1 MRKKL
6 RYFLLPLALILS
18 ILTIN
23 LFSARDTNRQTIS
36 LFPQFQTTD
45 LNGNTITNKI
55 FTGKFTVLVLW
66 VTKDEN
72 SRQMWRF
79 LSDWQQTEAD
89 KLQIIGLVGDVKSTD
104 DAAKIDNARQIATGY
119 DIPQL
124 LVNDDMTEFLTTIRA
139 APTICF
145 VDATGRFV
153 GQPVTGFEPEL
164 IKKEAH
170 RLLAVDSSANV
181 DKSLFMKKAAQ

>member
-1 MRKKL
+1 MRTTL

-23 LFSARDTNRQTIS
+23 LFPARDTTSQNIS
-36 LFPQFQTTD
+36 LFPMFQTTD
-45 LNGNTITNKI
+45 LAGNPITNKI

-72 SRQMWRF
+72 SRQLWRF
-79 LSDWQQTEAD
+79 LSDWQQAEAD
-89 KLQIIGLVGDVKSTD
+89 RLQIIGLVGDVKNTD
-104 DAAKIDNARQIATGY
+104 DADKISIARQMTAGY
-119 DIPQL
+119 AIPQL
-124 LVNDDMTEFLTTIRA
+124 LVNDDMAEFLTTIRA

-145 VDATGRFV
+145 VDATGRLI
-153 GQPVTGFEPEL
+153 GQPVTGYEPEL
-164 IKKEAH
+164 IKKEAR
-170 RLLAVDSSANV
+170 RLLATDASVNM